1 MVQLRPQADQLQQLG
16 RGERR
21 VTVAGRNACGES
33 DVLETCEVRQQ
44 VSALEH
50 VGDPVGAQRAAGG
63 GVERRKGPSA
73 PLDRARRRLD
83 EPAEQMQQRRLAG
96 AGAPE
101 QRQTVLLVD
110 RQIDSVQRSNGRLP
124 LAVSDHDSPARR
136 QHVLQT
142 ALPSRS
148 SITRS
153 TASATRGE

>member
-1 MVQLRPQADQLQQLG
+1 MVELRSQADQLQELC
-16 RGERR
+16 RSEWR
-21 VTVAGRNACGES
+21 VTVAGGNAGGES
-33 DVLETCEVRQQ
+33 NVLETREVREQ
-44 VSALEH
+44 VPALE
-50 VGDPVGAQRAAGG
+50 DIRNPVRAQGTPSGG
-63 GVERRKGPSA
+63 IERRKGPPP

-83 EPAEQMQQRRLAG
+83 EPAEEVQQSRLPRS
-96 AGAPE
+96 GAPE
-101 QRQTVLLVD
+101 QRQALRLVD
-110 RQIDSVQRSNGRLP
+110 RQVDSVQSSNRRLA